1 MGRTAQRARE
11 QAAVDPPPARALP
24 DRAWAALSGVL
35 AAAVSLG
42 FTELLAAGSDS
53 VPSLVKAV
61 GGVVIDAAPIVVTE
75 WAIQTFG
82 RNDKTVLLAG
92 VLILALVFGA
102 LLGVAARR
110 DMTKAAAGFGAFA
123 LLGVLAARQ
132 DPLTAVPWTVVV
144 AAVGALVGVGALA
157 KLLAAATP
165 RSGPRQPGVGQP
177 KNEPGTT
184 SMDRRRFLSLAAVIG
199 VVAVGAATAGRAVSD
214 MGRAA
219 VMAARAALRLPA
231 VVAPLPPIPAG
242 ATLAIPGLT
251 PLVTSNT
258 GFYRIDTAL
267 EVPRVD
273 PDTWTL
279 TIDGMV
285 DRPLRLTLADLMA
298 MPQVEADITI
308 ACVSNEVGGDLI
320 GSARWQGVRL
330 ADLLD
335 KAGVQPGATQLA
347 SQSVDG
353 WTCGFPTEAARDGR
367 EALVAIG
374 MNGELLPLQHGFP
387 ARLVVPGL
395 YGYVSSTKWLS
406 HIRLT
411 TLEDF
416 DGYWVPRGWS
426 KLGPIKIHSRIDVPD
441 SGTRIPAGRTPIA
454 GVAWAQRRGIATV
467 EVQVDDEPWVAARL
481 SDEVGVDMWRQ
492 WVVEWDAT
500 PGEHRIAVR
509 TTDRTG
515 EVQTAERRDVM
526 PDGATGHH
534 TVQVRVT

>member
-1 MGRTAQRARE
+1 
-11 QAAVDPPPARALP
+11 
-24 DRAWAALSGVL
+24 
-35 AAAVSLG
+35 VSLG
-42 FTELLAAGSDS
+42 FSELLAAGSER

-61 GGVVIDAAPIVVTE
+61 GDVVIDSAPIVVTE

-82 RNDKTVLLAG
+82 RSDKAVLLAG
-92 VLILALVFGA
+92 VLSVAMAVGA
-102 LLGVAARR
+102 LLGVLARR
-110 DMTKAAAGFGAFA
+110 ELARAGAGFAAFA
-123 LLGVLAARQ
+123 LLGVIAAEQ
-132 DPLTAVPWTVVV
+132 DPMTSLPLTFLV
-144 AAVGALVGVGALA
+144 AALGVAVGLGALS
-157 KLLAAATP
+157 KLLVAATP
-165 RSGPRQPGVGQP
+165 RREARGRARRRPPEALALSAL
-177 KNEPGTT
+177 
-184 SMDRRRFLSLAAVIG
+184 DRRRFLGLAG
-199 VVAVGAATAGRAVSD
+199 VVALVAIGTTVAGRAVSG

-231 VVAPLPPIPAG
+231 VATPLPPLSPG
-242 ATLAIPGLT
+242 ATLAVEGIT
-251 PLVTSNT
+251 PLVTSNS

-267 EVPRVD
+267 EVPRID
-273 PDTWTL
+273 PDTWSL

-285 DRPLRLTLADLMA
+285 DSPLRLSLADLMA

-308 ACVSNEVGGDLI
+308 ACVSNEVGGHLV
-320 GSARWQGVRL
+320 GTARWQGVRL
-330 ADLLD
+330 AYLLEQ
-335 KAGVQPGATQLA
+335 AGVQPGATQIA

-353 WTCGFPTEAARDGR
+353 WTCGFPTEVALDGR

-406 HIRLT
+406 HIQLT

-426 KLGPIKIHSRIDVPD
+426 KLGPIKTHSRIDIPD
-441 SGTRIPAGRTPIA
+441 SGSRIPAGRTPIA
-454 GVAWAQRRGIATV
+454 GVAWAQRRGVDKV
-467 EVQVDDEPWVAARL
+467 EVQVDDGPWVTARL
-481 SDEVGVDMWRQ
+481 SDEVGIDMWRQ

-500 PGEHRIAVR
+500 PGDHRLAVR

-515 EVQTAERRDVM
+515 QVQTAQRRDVM

-534 TVQVRVT
+534 VVQVRVR